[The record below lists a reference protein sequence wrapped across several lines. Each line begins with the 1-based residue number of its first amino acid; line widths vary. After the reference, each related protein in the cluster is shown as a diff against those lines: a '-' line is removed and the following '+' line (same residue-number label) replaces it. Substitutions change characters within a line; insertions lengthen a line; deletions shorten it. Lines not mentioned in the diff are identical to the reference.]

1 MSVLFEAFLLL
12 INKYIYKKCQN
23 KFHCNNVV
31 IYCFECTDD
40 NNKICLNL
48 FWNFVPIWGLVFI
61 RNVCCFELEWIL
73 KLEEI
78 FLKLKTKSKN

>member
-12 INKYIYKKCQN
+12 TNKYIYKKCQN
-23 KFHCNNVV
+23 RFHSNLGNNVV

-40 NNKICLNL
+40 NNKICLN
-48 FWNFVPIWGLVFI
+48 FVPKWGLVFI

-78 FLKLKTKSKN
+78 FLKLKLKSKN